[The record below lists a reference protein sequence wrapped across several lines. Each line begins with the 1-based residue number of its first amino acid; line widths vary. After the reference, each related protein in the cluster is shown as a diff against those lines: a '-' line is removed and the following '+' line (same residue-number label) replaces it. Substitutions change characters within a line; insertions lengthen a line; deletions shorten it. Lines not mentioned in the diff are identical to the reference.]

1 MPDDSSSSYAG
12 RWIAKVRGQI
22 VAQGGTP
29 EQARCAAQASRP
41 KESPEIYYM
50 QPSTPFTFSPLLD
63 KVRAAL
69 PDVELYLVGGAV
81 RDAMLGRLSL
91 DLDFAAPADGIRL
104 ARRVADALEAD
115 VFPLDDAR
123 DTGRVIVT
131 LADGS
136 REKLDFATYRGPST
150 GSGQASLE
158 DDLHNRDFTVNALA
172 VDLRT
177 MSLLDP
183 LGGAADL
190 RAKKLRACKETSMS
204 DDPIRVLRG
213 IRQAAAFG
221 FQIDPSTRQ
230 AMKSAAPL
238 IERISPERVR
248 DELFRILEGTQPAA
262 SIRALEML
270 NVLPRILPELLMLKG
285 VQQPT
290 PHIYDAWEHTLQV
303 LSELDEILSALA
315 VGYDPESTG
324 DLFTGLLVMR
334 LGRYR
339 EQYAEHFSRLLNT
352 DRSIRGLLF
361 FTALYHDVAKPHCIT
376 KDENGRIRFWGHDEQ
391 GAETAAARARA
402 LSLSNDEIAR
412 MTTVIKNH
420 MRIHFHTSRKDGE
433 GKDPSRRAIYR
444 FFKDSGEAGL
454 DLILLALADL
464 RATHGNT
471 LKQETWSAALDV
483 CRLFLEN
490 YWERPEEVVSPPK
503 ILDGNDVMR
512 ELGLAPGPRVGEI
525 LEAIRE
531 GQATGKVSTREEA
544 MEFGKKWLEDNPPSS
559 RKNIGTM

>member
-1 MPDDSSSSYAG
+1 MTDQGGTSNQNYAG
-12 RWIAKVRGQI
+12 RWVALVRGQI

-29 EQARCAAQASRP
+29 EQARHAAQASRP
-41 KESPEIYYM
+41 KESSEIVYM
-50 QPSTPFTFSPLLD
+50 QPTNPLTFSPLLD

-104 ARRVADALEAD
+104 ARRVADALAAD
-115 VFPLDDAR
+115 VFPLDDER

-136 REKLDFATYRGPST
+136 REKLDFATYRGD
-150 GSGQASLE
+150 SLD
-158 DDLHNRDFTVNALA
+158 DDLHNRDFTVNAMA
-172 VDLRT
+172 VDLRN

-183 LGGAADL
+183 LSGAADL
-190 RAKKLRACKETSMS
+190 RAKKLRACSDTSLS

-221 FQIDPSTRQ
+221 FHIDPSTRQ

-248 DELFRILEGTQPAA
+248 DELFHILEGTQPAA
-262 SIRALEML
+262 SIRALDML
-270 NVLPRILPELLMLKG
+270 GVLHFILPELAAMKG
-285 VQQPT
+285 VEQPD
-290 PHIYDAWEHTLQV
+290 PHIHDVWEHTLQV
-303 LSELDEILSALA
+303 LSELDAILSALA

-339 EQYAEHFSRLLNT
+339 EQYAGHFSRLLNT
-352 DRSIRGLLF
+352 DRSVRGLLF

-376 KDENGRIRFWGHDEQ
+376 KEENGRIRFWGHDEK
-391 GAETAAARARA
+391 GAEMASERGRV
-402 LSLSNDEIAR
+402 LSLSNAEIER
-412 MTTVIKNH
+412 MTAIIQNH

-464 RATHGNT
+464 RATHGNN
-471 LKQETWSAALDV
+471 LKQETWTAALDV
-483 CRLFLEN
+483 CRIFLEN
-490 YWERPEEVVSPPK
+490 YWEHPEEVVSPPK
-503 ILDGNDVMR
+503 LIDGNEVMR
-512 ELGLAPGPRVGEI
+512 ELNLAPGPRVGEV

-531 GQATGKVSTREEA
+531 AQATGKASTREEA
-544 MEFGKKWLEDNPPSS
+544 IAFGKKWLEENV
-559 RKNIGTM
+559 KNKT

>member
-29 EQARCAAQASRP
+29 EQARRAAQSSRP

-50 QPSTPFTFSPLLD
+50 PPTTPFTFSPLLD

-91 DLDFAAPADGIRL
+91 DLDLVAPSDGIRL
-104 ARRVADALEAD
+104 ARRVADALQAD
-115 VFPLDDAR
+115 IFPLDDAR

-131 LADGS
+131 HADGS
-136 REKLDFATYRGPST
+136 REKIDIAAYRGLN
-150 GSGQASLE
+150 LE
-158 DDLHNRDFTVNALA
+158 EDLDARDFTVNAMA

-183 LGGAADL
+183 LSGAADL
-190 RAKKLRACKETSMS
+190 RAKKLRACAETSMD
-204 DDPIRVLRG
+204 DDPIRILRG
-213 IRQAAAFG
+213 IRLAASLG
-221 FQIDPSTRQ
+221 FQVDPSTRQ

-238 IERISPERVR
+238 IERVSPERLR
-248 DELFRILEGTQPAA
+248 DELFRILEGTQASA
-262 SIRALEML
+262 SIRALDML
-270 NVLPRILPELLMLKG
+270 GILPHVLPELSAMKG
-285 VQQPT
+285 VTQPD
-290 PHIYDAWEHTLQV
+290 PHIHDVWEHTLQV
-303 LSELDEILSALA
+303 LSSLDDILGALSP
-315 VGYDPESTG
+315 GYDPESTG
-324 DLFTGLLVMR
+324 DWFTGLLVMR

-339 EQYAEHFSRLLNT
+339 EQYAEHFSRQLNT
-352 DRSIRGLLF
+352 DRSVRGLLF
-361 FTALYHDVAKPHCIT
+361 FTALYHDVAKPHSIS
-376 KDENGRIRFWGHDEQ
+376 KDENGRIRFWGHDER
-391 GAETAAARARA
+391 GAEMAAERARA

-412 MTTVIKNH
+412 LTAVIKNH
-420 MRIHFHTSRKDGE
+420 MRVHFHTSRKDGE

-464 RATHGNT
+464 RATHGNA
-471 LKQETWSAALDV
+471 LKQETWAAALDV

-503 ILDGNDVMR
+503 LLDGNDVMR
-512 ELGLAPGPRVGEI
+512 ELNLAPGPRVGEV

-544 MEFGKKWLEDNPPSS
+544 IAFGKKWLEANNEPKIPPF
-559 RKNIGTM
+559 

>member
-1 MPDDSSSSYAG
+1 MMDQGGASNQNYAG
-12 RWIAKVRGQI
+12 RWVARLRGQI

-50 QPSTPFTFSPLLD
+50 PPTTPFTFSPLLD

-136 REKLDFATYRGPST
+136 REKLDFATYRGD
-150 GSGQASLE
+150 SL
-158 DDLHNRDFTVNALA
+158 DVDLHNRDFTINAMA

-183 LGGAADL
+183 LSGAADL

-213 IRQAAAFG
+213 IRLAAALG
-221 FQIDPSTRQ
+221 FQIEPGTRKK
-230 AMKSAAPL
+230 MKSAAPL
-238 IERISPERVR
+238 LGQVSTERVR
-248 DELFRILEGTQPAA
+248 DELFRILEGTQA
-262 SIRALEML
+262 SASTRALDML
-270 NVLPRILPELLMLKG
+270 GVLHHVLPELSAMKG
-285 VQQPT
+285 VAQPD
-290 PHIYDAWEHTLQV
+290 PHIHDVWEHTLQV
-303 LSELDEILSALA
+303 LSALDGILSALN
-315 VGYDPESTG
+315 VGYNPDATN
-324 DLFTGLLVMR
+324 DLLTGLLVMR

-339 EQYAEHFSRLLNT
+339 EQYAEHFSKQLNT
-352 DRSIRGLLF
+352 DRSVRGLLF
-361 FTALYHDVAKPHCIT
+361 FTALYHDVAKPHSIT
-376 KDENGRIRFWGHDEQ
+376 KDENGRIRFWGHDER
-391 GAETAAARARA
+391 GAEMAAERARA
-402 LSLSNDEIAR
+402 LSLSNGEIAR
-412 MTTVIKNH
+412 MTAVIKNH
-420 MRIHFHTSRKDGE
+420 MRVHFHTSRKDSE

-464 RATHGNT
+464 RATHGTN

-483 CRLFLEN
+483 CRIFLEN
-490 YWERPEEVVSPPK
+490 YWERPEEVVSPPR
-503 ILDGNDVMR
+503 IIDGKEVMR
-512 ELGLAPGPRVGEI
+512 ELELVPGPRVGEI
-525 LEAIRE
+525 LEVIRE

-544 MEFGKKWLEDNPPSS
+544 IAFGKKWLEDNPVS
-559 RKNIGTM
+559 

>member
-1 MPDDSSSSYAG
+1 MHDDSSSPYSG
-12 RWIAKVRGQI
+12 RWVARVRGQI
-22 VAQGGTP
+22 IAQGGTP
-29 EQARCAAQASRP
+29 EQARSAAQASRP
-41 KESPEIYYM
+41 KESPEIFYM
-50 QPSTPFTFSPLLD
+50 LPNTPFTFSPLLD

-81 RDAMLGRLSL
+81 RDAMLGRLSM
-91 DLDFAAPADGIRL
+91 DLDFAAPSDGINL
-104 ARRVADALEAD
+104 ARRVANALGAD
-115 VFPLDDAR
+115 IFPLDEER
-123 DTGRVIVT
+123 DTGRVILT

-136 REKLDFATYRGPST
+136 REKLDFATYRGD
-150 GSGQASLE
+150 SLDE
-158 DDLHNRDFTVNALA
+158 DLRNRDFTINAMA

-183 LGGAADL
+183 LSGAADL
-190 RAKKLRACKETSMS
+190 RTKKMRACKDTSMS
-204 DDPIRVLRG
+204 DDPIRILRG

-221 FQIDPSTRQ
+221 FQIEPSTRQ

-238 IERISPERVR
+238 IANISPERLR
-248 DELFRILEGTQPAA
+248 DELFKILEGTQASA

-270 NVLPRILPELLMLKG
+270 GILRYILPELESLKG
-285 VQQPT
+285 VEQPT
-290 PHIYDAWEHTLQV
+290 PHIHDVWEHTLQV
-303 LSELDEILSALA
+303 LATLDEVLGALA

-324 DLFTGLLVMR
+324 DLFTGLLVLR

-352 DRSIRGLLF
+352 DRSVRSLLF

-376 KDENGRIRFWGHDEQ
+376 KDENGRIRFWGHDEK
-391 GAETAAARARA
+391 GAEMAAERGRA
-402 LSLSNDEIAR
+402 LSFSNDEIER
-412 MTTVIKNH
+412 MTAIIKNH

-444 FFKDSGEAGL
+444 FFKESGEAGL

-471 LKQETWSAALDV
+471 LKQETWAAALDV
-483 CRLFLEN
+483 CRIFLEN
-490 YWERPEEVVSPPK
+490 YWEHPEDVISPPK
-503 ILDGNDVMR
+503 LLDGNEIMR
-512 ELGLAPGPRVGEI
+512 ELDLKPGRQVGEV
-525 LEAIRE
+525 LEVIRE

-544 MEFGKKWLEDNPPSS
+544 ITFGKKWLEESVKS
-559 RKNIGTM
+559 KTEK

>member
-1 MPDDSSSSYAG
+1 MTDQGGASEQNYAG
-12 RWIAKVRGQI
+12 RWVARLRGQI
-22 VAQGGTP
+22 IAQGGTP

-41 KESPEIYYM
+41 KESPEIIYM
-50 QPSTPFTFSPLLD
+50 QPTHPFTFSPLLD
-63 KVRAAL
+63 QVRAAL

-91 DLDFAAPADGIRL
+91 DLDFAAPAEGIRL
-104 ARRVADALEAD
+104 ARRVADSLAAD

-136 REKLDFATYRGPST
+136 REKLDFATYRGY
-150 GSGQASLE
+150 SLE
-158 DDLHNRDFTVNALA
+158 EDLHNRDFTVNAMA
-172 VDLRT
+172 VDLRN

-183 LGGAADL
+183 LGGMTDL
-190 RAKKLRACKETSMS
+190 RAKKLRACADTSMS
-204 DDPIRVLRG
+204 DDPIRILRG

-221 FQIDPSTRQ
+221 FRIDPSTRQ

-248 DELFRILEGTQPAA
+248 DELFHILEGTQPAA
-262 SIRALEML
+262 AIRALDML
-270 NVLPRILPELLMLKG
+270 GVLAHILPELGALKG
-285 VQQPT
+285 VTQPE
-290 PHIYDAWEHTLQV
+290 PHIHDVWEHTLQV
-303 LSELDEILSALA
+303 LSELDGILAALTI
-315 VGYDPESTG
+315 GYDPNTTN
-324 DLFTGLLVMR
+324 DLFTGLLVLR

-339 EQYAEHFSRLLNT
+339 EQYAGHFAKLLNT
-352 DRSIRGLLF
+352 DRSVRGLLF
-361 FTALYHDVAKPHCIT
+361 LTALYHDVAKPNCIT

-391 GAETAAARARA
+391 GAETAAVRARA
-402 LSLSNDEIAR
+402 LSLSNDEIER

-420 MRIHFHTSRKDGE
+420 MRIHFHTSRKVGE

-471 LKQETWSAALDV
+471 LKQETWAAALDV
-483 CRLFLEN
+483 CRIFLEN
-490 YWERPEEVVSPPK
+490 YWERPEEVISPPR

-512 ELGLAPGPRVGEI
+512 ELKLAPGPRVGAL

-531 GQATGKVSTREEA
+531 GQATGKISTREEA
-544 MEFGKKWLEDNPPSS
+544 LAFGKKWLEQPTP
-559 RKNIGTM
+559 KG

>member
-1 MPDDSSSSYAG
+1 MPDDSSSPYAG

-22 VAQGGTP
+22 IAQGGTP

-136 REKLDFATYRGPST
+136 REKLDFATYRGD
-150 GSGQASLE
+150 SLD
-158 DDLHNRDFTVNALA
+158 DDLHNRDFTVNAMA

-183 LGGAADL
+183 LSGAADL
-190 RAKKLRACKETSMS
+190 RAKKLRACADTSMS

-221 FQIDPSTRQ
+221 FHIDPSTRQ

-248 DELFRILEGTQPAA
+248 DELFRILEGTQASA
-262 SIRALEML
+262 SIRALDML
-270 NVLPRILPELLMLKG
+270 GVLHHVLPELSAMKG
-285 VQQPT
+285 VTQPD
-290 PHIYDAWEHTLQV
+290 PHIHDVWEHTLQV
-303 LSELDEILSALA
+303 LSALDGILSALN
-315 VGYDPESTG
+315 VGYNPDATN
-324 DLFTGLLVMR
+324 DLLTGLLVMR

-339 EQYAEHFSRLLNT
+339 EQYAEHFAKLLNT
-352 DRSIRGLLF
+352 DRSVRGLLF

-412 MTTVIKNH
+412 MTAIIKNH
-420 MRIHFHTSRKDGE
+420 MRIHFHTSRMDGE

-464 RATHGNT
+464 RATHGTN
-471 LKQETWSAALDV
+471 LKQETWAAALDV
-483 CRLFLEN
+483 CRIFLEN

-503 ILDGNDVMR
+503 LLDGNDVMR
-512 ELGLAPGPRVGEI
+512 ELNLAPGPRVGEV
-525 LEAIRE
+525 LEVIRE

-544 MEFGKKWLEDNPPSS
+544 IAFGKKWLEDSITTP
-559 RKNIGTM
+559 KG

>member
-1 MPDDSSSSYAG
+1 MPDDSSSSYSN

-22 VAQGGTP
+22 IAQGGTP
-29 EQARCAAQASRP
+29 EQARHAAQASRP

-50 QPSTPFTFSPLLD
+50 PPTTPFTFSPLLD

-69 PDVELYLVGGAV
+69 PDEELYLVGGAV

-136 REKLDFATYRGPST
+136 REKLDFATYRGD
-150 GSGQASLE
+150 SLE
-158 DDLHNRDFTVNALA
+158 EDLHNRDFTVNAMA

-183 LGGAADL
+183 LNGAADL
-190 RAKKLRACKETSMS
+190 RAKKLRACADTSMS

-221 FQIDPSTRQ
+221 FRIDASTRQ

-238 IERISPERVR
+238 IERVSPERVR
-248 DELFRILEGTQPAA
+248 DELFRILEGSQPAA
-262 SIRALEML
+262 SLRALEML
-270 NVLPRILPELLMLKG
+270 GVLAHILPELSAMKG
-285 VQQPT
+285 VAQPE
-290 PHIYDAWEHTLQV
+290 PHIHDVWEHTLQV
-303 LSELDEILSALA
+303 LSALDAILSALN
-315 VGYDPESTG
+315 VGYDPDVTN
-324 DLFTGLLVMR
+324 DLFTGLLVTR

-339 EQYAEHFSRLLNT
+339 EQYAEHFAKQLNT
-352 DRSIRGLLF
+352 DRSVRGLLF
-361 FTALYHDVAKPHCIT
+361 LTALYHDVAKPHSVT
-376 KDENGRIRFWGHDEQ
+376 KDENGRIRFWGHDER
-391 GAETAAARARA
+391 GAQMAAERGRA

-412 MTTVIKNH
+412 LTAVIKNH

-471 LKQETWSAALDV
+471 LKQETWFAALDV
-483 CRLFLEN
+483 CRIFLEN

-503 ILDGNDVMR
+503 LLDGNDVMR
-512 ELGLAPGPRVGEI
+512 ELGLAPGPRVGEV

-544 MEFGKKWLEDNPPSS
+544 IAFGHSWLTENPKS
-559 RKNIGTM
+559 

>member
-1 MPDDSSSSYAG
+1 MPDDPSLSSSYAG
-12 RWIAKVRGQI
+12 RWVARVGGQI
-22 VAQGGTP
+22 IAQGGTP
-29 EQARCAAQASRP
+29 EQALRAAQTSRR
-41 KESPEIYYM
+41 KEPPEITFM
-50 QPSTPFTFSPLLD
+50 LPTTPYTFSALLD
-63 KVRAAL
+63 KVRTAL

-104 ARRVADALEAD
+104 ARRVADALEAE

-131 LADGS
+131 HADGS
-136 REKLDFATYRGPST
+136 REKLDFATYRGN
-150 GSGQASLE
+150 SLE
-158 DDLHNRDFTVNALA
+158 EDLHHRDFTVNALA

-183 LGGAADL
+183 LNGAADL
-190 RAKKLRACKETSMS
+190 RAKKLRACSESALR
-204 DDPIRVLRG
+204 DDPVRVLRAV
-213 IRQAAAFG
+213 RLAASLG
-221 FQIDPSTRQ
+221 FLIEPGTRK
-230 AMKSAAPL
+230 AMRAAAPL
-238 IERISPERVR
+238 IERVSPERLR
-248 DELFRILEGTQPAA
+248 DELFRILEGPQAAA
-262 SIRALEML
+262 SLRALEML
-270 NVLPRILPELLMLKG
+270 NVLPYILPELLTLKG

-290 PHIYDAWEHTLQV
+290 PHVYDAWEHTLQV
-303 LSELDEILSALA
+303 LSALDEILAAL
-315 VGYDPESTG
+315 VIDYDPESTG
-324 DLFTGLLVMR
+324 DLLTGLLIVR

-339 EQYAEHFSRLLNT
+339 EQFARHFSTPLNA
-352 DRSIRGLLF
+352 DRSMRGLLF
-361 FTALYHDVAKPHCIT
+361 LTALYHDVAKPHT
-376 KDENGRIRFWGHDEQ
+376 RSVDDTNRIRFWGHDER
-391 GAETAAARARA
+391 GADMAAARMRA
-402 LSLSNDEIAR
+402 LSLSNDEIER
-412 MTTVIKNH
+412 MTTIIKNH

-444 FFKDSGEAGL
+444 FFRDSGQAGV
-454 DLILLALADL
+454 DLILLGLADL

-512 ELGLAPGPRVGEI
+512 ELGLQPGPRVGEV

-531 GQATGKVSTREEA
+531 AQATGKVSTREEA
-544 MEFGKKWLEDNPPSS
+544 IAFGRKWLEENKEPRHPPS
-559 RKNIGTM
+559 

>member
-29 EQARCAAQASRP
+29 EQALHAAQASRP
-41 KESPEIYYM
+41 KESPEILYM
-50 QPSTPFTFSPLLD
+50 PPTTPFTFSPLLD

-91 DLDFAAPADGIRL
+91 DLDLAAPSNGIRL
-104 ARRVADALEAD
+104 ARRVADALGAD
-115 VFPLDDAR
+115 VFPLDDER

-131 LADGS
+131 ESDGS
-136 REKLDFATYRGPST
+136 REKIDIATYRGD
-150 GSGQASLE
+150 SLDE
-158 DDLHNRDFTVNALA
+158 DLRNRDFTVNALA

-183 LGGAADL
+183 LSGAADL
-190 RAKKLRACKETSMS
+190 RARKLRACKETSMS
-204 DDPIRVLRG
+204 DDPIRILRG
-213 IRQAAAFG
+213 VRLAAAFG
-221 FQIDPSTRQ
+221 FQIESETRKK
-230 AMKSAAPL
+230 MKSAAPL
-238 IERISPERVR
+238 LGRVSSERVR
-248 DELFRILEGTQPAA
+248 DELFRILEGTQA
-262 SIRALEML
+262 SASVRALEML
-270 NVLPRILPELLMLKG
+270 GVLHFVLPELEATKG
-285 VQQPT
+285 VAQPD
-290 PHIYDAWEHTLQV
+290 PHIHDVWEHTLQV
-303 LSELDEILSALA
+303 LAALDGILSALNI
-315 VGYDPESTG
+315 GYDPDATN
-324 DLFTGLLVMR
+324 DLLTGLLVMR

-339 EQYAEHFSRLLNT
+339 EQYADHFAKSLTT
-352 DRSIRGLLF
+352 DRSVRGLLF
-361 FTALYHDVAKPHCIT
+361 FTALYHDVGKPLTST
-376 KDENGRIRFWGHDEQ
+376 KDENGRIRFWGHDEK
-391 GAETAAARARA
+391 GAGMAAERARA
-402 LSLSNDEIAR
+402 LSLSNDEIER
-412 MTTVIKNH
+412 MTAVIKHH

-471 LKQETWSAALDV
+471 LKQETWTAALDV
-483 CRLFLEN
+483 CRIFLEN

-503 ILDGNDVMR
+503 LLDGNDVMR
-512 ELGLAPGPRVGEI
+512 ALNLAPGPRVGEV

-531 GQATGKVSTREEA
+531 GQATGKVSTREDA
-544 MEFGKKWLEDNPPSS
+544 VEFGKKWLEANSG
-559 RKNIGTM
+559 K

>member
-1 MPDDSSSSYAG
+1 MPDDSSSSSYAG

-29 EQARCAAQASRP
+29 EQARRAAQASRP
-41 KESPEIYYM
+41 KESPEILYM
-50 QPSTPFTFSPLLD
+50 PPPTPFTFSPLLD
-63 KVRAAL
+63 KVRTAL

-91 DLDFAAPADGIRL
+91 DLDLVAPADGIRL

-131 LADGS
+131 LADGT
-136 REKLDFATYRGPST
+136 REKLDFATYRG
-150 GSGQASLE
+150 ASLD
-158 DDLHNRDFTVNALA
+158 DDLHNRDFTVNAMA

-190 RAKKLRACKETSMS
+190 RTKKLRACKETSMS

-221 FQIDPSTRQ
+221 FQIEPETRKK
-230 AMKSAAPL
+230 MKSAAPL
-238 IERISPERVR
+238 LGQVSSERVR

-262 SIRALEML
+262 SVRALEML
-270 NVLPRILPELLMLKG
+270 GVLHFILPELSAMKG
-285 VQQPT
+285 VKQPE
-290 PHIYDAWEHTLQV
+290 PHIHDVWEHTLQV
-303 LSELDEILSALA
+303 LSALDGILSALS
-315 VGYDPESTG
+315 VGYDPDATN
-324 DLFTGLLVMR
+324 DLFTGLLVVR

-339 EQYAEHFSRLLNT
+339 EQYAEHFAKQLNT
-352 DRSIRGLLF
+352 DRSVRGLLF
-361 FTALYHDVAKPHCIT
+361 LTALYHDVAKPHSIT
-376 KDENGRIRFWGHDEQ
+376 KDENGRIRFWGHDER
-391 GAETAAARARA
+391 GAQMAAERARA
-402 LSLSNDEIAR
+402 LSLSNDEIAH
-412 MTTVIKNH
+412 MTAVIQNH

-433 GKDPSRRAIYR
+433 GKDPSRHAIYR

-471 LKQETWSAALDV
+471 LRQETWSAALDV
-483 CRLFLEN
+483 CRIFLEN

-503 ILDGNDVMR
+503 LLDGNDLMR
-512 ELGLAPGPRVGEI
+512 ELELPPGPRLGEI
-525 LEAIRE
+525 LEVIRE

-544 MEFGKKWLEDNPPSS
+544 IAFGRKWLEQSPPS
-559 RKNIGTM
+559 

>member
-1 MPDDSSSSYAG
+1 MNDGNSYAG
-12 RWIAKVRGQI
+12 RWVAMIRGNV

-29 EQARCAAQASRP
+29 EQARRAAQASRP
-41 KESPEIYYM
+41 KEPPEIVYM
-50 QPSTPFTFSPLLD
+50 PPTTPFTFSPLLD
-63 KVRAAL
+63 KVRATL

-131 LADGS
+131 LADGL
-136 REKLDFATYRGPST
+136 REKLDFATYRG
-150 GSGQASLE
+150 ASLE
-158 DDLHNRDFTVNALA
+158 EDLHNRDFTVNAMA

-183 LGGAADL
+183 LNGAADL
-190 RAKKLRACKETSMS
+190 RVKKLRACKETSMS

-213 IRQAAAFG
+213 IRQAAALG
-221 FQIDPSTRQ
+221 FRIDPSTRQ

-262 SIRALEML
+262 SVRALDML
-270 NVLPRILPELLMLKG
+270 GVLSYILPELEAMKG
-285 VQQPT
+285 VKQPE
-290 PHIYDAWEHTLQV
+290 PHIHDVWEHTLQV
-303 LSELDEILSALA
+303 LSALDGILSALT
-315 VGYDPESTG
+315 VGYDPNTTN

-339 EQYAEHFSRLLNT
+339 EQYAEHFSKQLNT
-352 DRSIRGLLF
+352 DRSVRGLLF
-361 FTALYHDVAKPHCIT
+361 LTALYHDVAKPRSIT
-376 KDENGRIRFWGHDEQ
+376 KDENGRIRFWGHDER
-391 GAETAAARARA
+391 GAQMAAERART

-412 MTTVIKNH
+412 MTAVIKNH

-483 CRLFLEN
+483 CRIFLEN

-503 ILDGNDVMR
+503 LLDGNDVMR
-512 ELGLAPGPRVGEI
+512 ELGLVPGPRLGEI
-525 LEAIRE
+525 LEVIRE
-531 GQATGKVSTREEA
+531 GQATGKVSTREDA
-544 MEFGKKWLEDNPPSS
+544 IAFGKKWLEETTP
-559 RKNIGTM
+559 KG